1 MASYLVATI
10 CVGTAWLMLSF
21 SNSACVKCFSGTIWR
36 GIRLKGLSCELQR
49 FKKIQNVSWCS
60 SHVGTSKIPNIMP
73 SLSQSCFISCSNFKD
88 SKHCKNHLS
97 SCFISCSNF
106 KDSKH
111 CKNHLS
117 SCFISCSNF
126 KDSKHTYL
134 RLSQNTARIIIS
146 CWNFKDP
153 KNHGQSPRL
162 LQDNASF
169 LLEEIFWCFPPVC
182 SEGLVDGGRNGY
194 QTQRMGNKP

>member
-1 MASYLVATI
+1 MNFKGSKRFKMFPGVL
-10 CVGTAWLMLSF
+10 LML
-21 SNSACVKCFSGTIWR
+21 
-36 GIRLKGLSCELQR
+36 ELQR
-49 FKKIQNVSWCS
+49 FPTSCPVYPSLVL

-126 KDSKHTYL
+126 KESKHTYL
-134 RLSQNTARIIIS
+134 RLNQNTARIIIS

-169 LLEEIFWCFPPVC
+169 LLEENFWCFPPVC
-182 SEGLVDGGRNGY
+182 SKGLVDGGRNGSHAY
-194 QTQRMGNKP
+194 LLCRPCRPSWAI